1 MDMFNKNRA
10 NLARRIFELV
20 LKMSFPLKLNLI
32 IGVTYLRVNLIEIN
46 INLIESLIISPEIIK
61 NYVKRNY

>member
-1 MDMFNKNRA
+1 MDMSNKNRA